1 MLELNLNLPLALPPH
16 ESTNASGKQR
26 PIKDY
31 YTGKELYEL
40 GVKKIPMLVEG
51 LFLKTGIMVLAGS
64 SDVGKSTLA
73 RQLILSIAEDRKQFL
88 GWNLNLKYNKAIYV
102 STEDDSIA
110 ISYAL
115 NKTVKDEIEKNH
127 LDNIRYVFD
136 STKLLTKLEAMLK
149 KEPVDCIVIDA
160 FADIYDGELNQL
172 NKVRSFLSNFF
183 NLVERHGVL
192 IIFVH
197 HTGKR
202 TEALPPSKNNL
213 IGSQGIEG
221 RARQVI
227 ELRMDPLDSNFRH
240 LCLVKGNFIPEE
252 EKKSSYKL
260 KFNEDLSFEMTGERT
275 DFNDLAIIPE
285 KKNRAKIEQTEKIVK
300 LIEEDKLTFEQAAKE
315 LTKEGKKIGK
325 STVNNIYRK
334 YNENKSQHS

>member
-88 GWNLNLKYNKAIYV
+88 GWNLNPKYNKAIYV

-136 STKLLTKLEAMLK
+136 ST
-149 KEPVDCIVIDA
+149 
-160 FADIYDGELNQL
+160 
-172 NKVRSFLSNFF
+172 
-183 NLVERHGVL
+183 
-192 IIFVH
+192 
-197 HTGKR
+197 
-202 TEALPPSKNNL
+202 
-213 IGSQGIEG
+213 
-221 RARQVI
+221 
-227 ELRMDPLDSNFRH
+227 
-240 LCLVKGNFIPEE
+240 
-252 EKKSSYKL
+252 
-260 KFNEDLSFEMTGERT
+260 
-275 DFNDLAIIPE
+275 
-285 KKNRAKIEQTEKIVK
+285 
-300 LIEEDKLTFEQAAKE
+300 
-315 LTKEGKKIGK
+315 
-325 STVNNIYRK
+325 
-334 YNENKSQHS
+334 